1 MFEKY
6 SEHAQSVMER
16 ARMEA
21 QKLRHDH
28 MGTEHIL
35 LGLIEVKEGVASLVL
50 RHRRVD
56 LAHARQK
63 VLDLVQ
69 HGSGPEDG
77 NYDKLPRT
85 THAQNVLDD
94 AVKEARMLKHAM
106 IGSEHLLLGL
116 LYEND
121 GTGAQALRELG
132 LNLEDVRRDVLY
144 FLTRDE
150 EGNLQQHPS

>member
-16 ARMEA
+16 ARQEA

-28 MGTEHIL
+28 LGTEHIL
-35 LGLIEVKEGVASLVL
+35 LGLIEVKEGVASMVL
-50 RHRRVD
+50 RHRHVD
-56 LAHARQK
+56 LPHARRK
-63 VLDLVQ
+63 VLDLVE

-77 NYDKLPRT
+77 NYEKLRRT
-85 THAQNVLDD
+85 SHAQNVLND
-94 AVKEARMLKHAM
+94 AVREARMLKHAT

-116 LYEND
+116 LYENQ
-121 GTGAQALRELG
+121 GTGARALRELG

-144 FLTRDE
+144 FLTGDE
-150 EGNLQQHPS
+150 EGHPQHHPS

>member
-1 MFEKY
+1 MFERY
-6 SEHAQSVMER
+6 SEHAQSVMEH
-16 ARMEA
+16 ARQEA

-28 MGTEHIL
+28 LGTEHIL

-50 RHRRVD
+50 RHRKLD
-56 LAHARQK
+56 LPHARQK
-63 VLDLVQ
+63 VLDLVK

-77 NYDKLPRT
+77 DYEKLPCT
-85 THAQNVLDD
+85 SHAQNVLND
-94 AVKEARMLKHAM
+94 AVREARMLKHAT

-116 LYEND
+116 LYENE

-150 EGNLQQHPS
+150 EGHLQSHPS

>member
-1 MFEKY
+1 MFESY
-6 SEHAQSVMER
+6 SEHAQSVMEH
-16 ARMEA
+16 ARQEA

-28 MGTEHIL
+28 LGTEHIL
-35 LGLIEVKEGVASLVL
+35 LGLIEVKEGVASMVL
-50 RHRRVD
+50 RHRKVD
-56 LAHARQK
+56 LPHARRK
-63 VLDLVQ
+63 VLDLVE

-77 NYDKLPRT
+77 YYEKLPQT
-85 THAQNVLDD
+85 PHTQNVLND
-94 AVKEARMLKHAM
+94 AVREARMLKHAT

-116 LYEND
+116 LYENE

-150 EGNLQQHPS
+150 EGNLQKHPS